1 MFGWDLTR
9 LTTNALAEMD
19 CTCGGEEIPWC
30 VCVVGGGES
39 KRKEGKCVHI
49 RYAPAVRAF
58 IHTGSPI
65 SVHNASEK
73 VYKCAANHKTNE
85 RQ

>member
-19 CTCGGEEIPWC
+19 GGRNTLVC
-30 VCVVGGGES
+30 VCGGGGES

-49 RYAPAVRAF
+49 RYAPAARAF